1 MQFLE
6 ALLMAGEH
14 LFTPCDMPGPEEQ
27 GGRKGPHPKPRSP
40 GTCQSGSQSQAHP
53 LLSYPAKWSLQHSQ
67 GHEREQAIDFWEE
80 GKGDIWGS

>member
-14 LFTPCDMPGPEEQ
+14 SFTPCNMPGPEDQ

-40 GTCQSGSQSQAHP
+40 GSQAHP

-67 GHEREQAIDFWEE
+67 GHEREQAIVFWEE